1 MYIYI
6 KSAGFSCVCYPGM
19 HVGHRDDGI
28 NTDTTGEMQVCEQQ
42 LDKKNIAGVKKRADE
57 RRQDELRVEVGVKAT
72 LKKRLERSGLDW
84 AGRVESM
91 GDGR

>member
-1 MYIYI
+1 
-6 KSAGFSCVCYPGM
+6 
-19 HVGHRDDGI
+19 
-28 NTDTTGEMQVCEQQ
+28 MQVCEQQ
-42 LDKKNIAGVKKRADE
+42 LDKKNIAGVKRADE

-84 AGRVESM
+84 VGRGESM